1 MPRVKRKNRTI
12 LKKAN
17 HNQKGQVKVETPKT
31 WWEEMEK
38 PFYRS
43 LKENGLFVDY
53 SKKIGPIKIKDIPCN
68 RGITLFFGNLS
79 ILPTISNLSHDFVR
93 KAHIFNCYLS
103 RSFFLDID
111 REGFSKSF
119 GYGYYKGY
127 KLHVKGTED
136 DWMSICGTVTTLVGF
151 IIMTTMLAYLTS
163 INLTIFVLIALQGLI
178 TYAKIK
184 LILKT

>member
-12 LKKAN
+12 LKKAK

-53 SKKIGPIKIKDIPCN
+53 AKKIGPIKIKDIPCN
-68 RGITLFFGNLS
+68 RGITLYFGNFS
-79 ILPTISNLSHDFVR
+79 ILPTISNVANAFVKRAHTFHNYLSHSF
-93 KAHIFNCYLS
+93 YLN
-103 RSFFLDID
+103 ID
-111 REGFSKSF
+111 VEGFSKSF
-119 GYGYYKGY
+119 GEGYYKGY

-151 IIMTTMLAYLTS
+151 VIMITMLAYLTS
-163 INLTIFVLIALQGLI
+163 INLTIYVLTALQGLI
-178 TYAKIK
+178 TYAKMK
-184 LILKT
+184 LIFET